1 MRPRFFGY
9 LETMRAVGDGLR
21 EREDIRGD
29 ELWRELRSSIVLIGV
44 VLIAVSVIG
53 WLAF

>member
-1 MRPRFFGY
+1 MRPWFFGY
-9 LETMRAVGDGLR
+9 SRNVRAVGDGLR
-21 EREDIRGD
+21 EREDTRED